1 MNCDQIIYL
10 GIFAIVA
17 IYLYQN
23 VLTPQREY
31 FNVGANMPMGN
42 SHMGNSHAAAQNAH
56 MGNSHAAAQ
65 NAHIAAANANAAAS
79 NANMAAKANANSAV
93 NAAQRA
99 ARSNAAASAKATPQ
113 TAPGVRASEPLG
125 NNEMSLPVQFN
136 RTPSQCYPQNT
147 LTAGDLL
154 PSEESK
160 EISEFNQNYPI
171 GEGVLKG
178 INFLSSGYHIGVNTV
193 GQSLK
198 NANRQL
204 RSEPP
209 NPQVS
214 VSPWMNSSIGPD
226 LLRRPLE
233 VGDSCG
239 KGGPP
244 PSGNSI

>member
-1 MNCDQIIYL
+1 MTEMNETDD
-10 GIFAIVA
+10 FV
-17 IYLYQN
+17 
-23 VLTPQREY
+23 E
-31 FNVGANMPMGN
+31 
-42 SHMGNSHAAAQNAH
+42 
-56 MGNSHAAAQ
+56 
-65 NAHIAAANANAAAS
+65 
-79 NANMAAKANANSAV
+79 
-93 NAAQRA
+93 
-99 ARSNAAASAKATPQ
+99 
-113 TAPGVRASEPLG
+113 
-125 NNEMSLPVQFN
+125 
-136 RTPSQCYPQNT
+136 
-147 LTAGDLL
+147 
-154 PSEESK
+154 
-160 EISEFNQNYPI
+160 EFNEEAEVFEKGEFFGEEVAEGI
-171 GEGVLKG
+171 GEGVLRG

-193 GQSLK
+193 GQSLR